1 MALAA
6 AARGGEALVLWGR
19 DGAHRCRAPAAEEC
33 GAAAVKGVRRR
44 GGRTSREPMDS
55 VNEFARAMSA
65 LDPTAVPRPRR

>member
-1 MALAA
+1 MSGLLAFI
-6 AARGGEALVLWGR
+6 VLG
-19 DGAHRCRAPAAEEC
+19 
-33 GAAAVKGVRRR
+33 GAAWFVMLLAG